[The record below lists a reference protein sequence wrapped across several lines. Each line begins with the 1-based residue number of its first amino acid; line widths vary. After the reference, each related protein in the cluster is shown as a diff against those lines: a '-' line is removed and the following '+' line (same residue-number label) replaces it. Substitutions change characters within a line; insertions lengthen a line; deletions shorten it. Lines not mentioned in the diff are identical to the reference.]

1 MFSFRSR
8 FFSTLALA
16 SLTFSSA
23 CGPAEPTADTDTPA
37 AAELE
42 RREDA
47 ALGEALNTTPTAAWW
62 YYGQTPEQVSAL
74 VSANGARLLSLQVEQ
89 ASPLRFT
96 VSMVKNSGTYAKGWW
111 WYHGVT
117 GSQLSSY
124 LSSNNA
130 RLVSLSPYE
139 LNGTTYF
146 AAVMISNTGAD
157 AKGWWWYHG
166 ATAAQIGTALS
177 THNARLVDLESYS
190 TSAGTRYAAVMIPN
204 TGSDA
209 RAWWW
214 YYGITGSQ
222 ISSYLSQHSGFLTHI
237 QPADSSGSTF
247 NVIMEQ
253 SPGISWWW
261 YYGATSSQLADA
273 LSQNGARLL
282 DVKTYSSGGA
292 RKFAAIMVNNSN
304 AATSRIRALMRS
316 GTDGDTGHYVKQVGG
331 SVQAALQSSQ
341 VFEPASTIKALI
353 GLHAMREVDAGR
365 ASLNQLV
372 NIYAPSATGS
382 CPTSTITGT
391 ETLGNAIYQMLEFS
405 DNQRTRAVI
414 DAFGFAPI
422 NQTADTAGMASTQLN
437 HYPGCGGPVANAL
450 TLADAGRMYEGIA
463 NGTLLSASSRT
474 ALYQRMPE
482 QAGDFTGIRG
492 ALRTLVDEEGASLGL
507 SATALSQYKSRL
519 VTHYKAGNYTLC
531 GGSCLEHIS
540 VAGVAE
546 VPRCS
551 LGVTSTQNY
560 VWGIFIAGAT
570 NKTAASTTFHDA
582 KVEPLREP
590 IRGALSNWSACY
602 P

>member
-1 MFSFRSR
+1 MFNLRSR
-8 FFSTLALA
+8 LLSALTLASVTFST
-16 SLTFSSA
+16 A
-23 CGPAEPTADTDTPA
+23 CGPAEPTTDTDAPA
-37 AAELE
+37 EGLAW
-42 RREDA
+42 REDA
-47 ALGEALNTTPTAAWW
+47 ALAESLNTTPTAAWW
-62 YYGQTPEQVSAL
+62 YYGQTPEQLSAL
-74 VSANGARLLSLQVEQ
+74 VSANDARIISLQVEQ

-96 VSMVKNSGTYAKGWW
+96 VSLVKNTGTHAKGWW
-111 WYHGVT
+111 WYYGLT
-117 GSQLSSY
+117 ASQLSSY
-124 LSSNNA
+124 LSTNNA
-130 RLVSLSPYE
+130 RIVSLSPYE
-139 LNGTTYF
+139 VNGTTYF

-157 AKGWWWYHG
+157 AKGWWWYYG
-166 ATAAQIGTALS
+166 ATPAQIGTVLQQN
-177 THNARLVDLESYS
+177 NARLVDLESYA
-190 TSAGTRYAAVMIPN
+190 TSAGTRYAAVMISN
-204 TGSDA
+204 TGADA
-209 RAWWW
+209 KGWWW

-222 ISSYLSQHSGFLTHI
+222 ISSYLSQNNGFLTHI
-237 QPADSSGSTF
+237 QPADASGSTF

-253 SPGISWWW
+253 NPGIAWWW
-261 YYGATSSQLADA
+261 YYGASSSRLADA

-282 DVKTYSSGGA
+282 DVKTYSSGGV

-304 AATSRIRALMRS
+304 AATTRIGELMRD

-331 SVQAALQSSQ
+331 SVQASLQGNL

-372 NIYAPSATGS
+372 NIYAPSSGS

-391 ETLGNAIYQMLEFS
+391 ETLGNAIYNMLEFS

-422 NQTADTAGMASTQLN
+422 NQTADAVGMASTQLN

-463 NGTLLSASSRT
+463 NGTLLSAASRT

-492 ALRTLVDEEGASLGL
+492 ALRTLVDEEGTKLGL
-507 SATALSQYKSRL
+507 STTALTQYKSRL
-519 VTHYKAGNYTLC
+519 ISHYKAGNYTLC
-531 GGSCLEHIS
+531 GSGSCLEHIS

-560 VWGIFIAGAT
+560 VWGIFISGAS
-570 NKTAASTTFHDA
+570 NKTAAGNTFHSA

-590 IRGALSNWSACY
+590 IRAALSNWSTCY

>member
-1 MFSFRSR
+1 MFNLRSR
-8 FFSTLALA
+8 LLSALTLA
-16 SLTFSSA
+16 SVTFSSA
-23 CGPAEPTADTDTPA
+23 CGPAEPTADTDSPA
-37 AAELE
+37 EALAW
-42 RREDA
+42 REDA
-47 ALGEALNTTPTAAWW
+47 ALAESLNTTPTAAWW
-62 YYGQTPEQVSAL
+62 YYGQTAEQVSTL
-74 VSANGARLLSLQVEQ
+74 VSANDARIISLQVEQ

-96 VSMVKNSGTYAKGWW
+96 VSLVRNTGTYAKGWW
-111 WYHGVT
+111 WYYGLT
-117 GSQLSSY
+117 ASQLSSY
-124 LSSNNA
+124 LSTNNA
-130 RLVSLSPYE
+130 RIASLSPYE
-139 LNGTTYF
+139 IDGTTYF

-157 AKGWWWYHG
+157 AKGWWWYYG
-166 ATAAQIGTALS
+166 TTPAQIS
-177 THNARLVDLESYS
+177 TYLQQNNARLVDLASYA
-190 TSAGTRYAAVMIPN
+190 TSAGTRYAAVMINN
-204 TGSDA
+204 TGADA
-209 RAWWW
+209 KGWWW
-214 YYGITGSQ
+214 YLGVTGSQ
-222 ISSYLSQHSGFLTHI
+222 ISSYLAQNNGFLTDI
-237 QPADSSGSTF
+237 QPADASGSTF

-253 SPGISWWW
+253 NPGIAWWW

-273 LSQNGARLL
+273 LAQNGARLL
-282 DVKTYSSGGA
+282 DVKTYTSGGV

-304 AATSRIRALMRS
+304 AATTRIGELMRD

-331 SVQAALQSSQ
+331 SVQASLQGNL

-372 NIYAPSATGS
+372 NIYAPSSGS

-391 ETLGNAIYQMLEFS
+391 ETLGNAIYNMLEFS

-422 NQTADTAGMASTQLN
+422 NQTADAAGMTSTQLN

-463 NGTLLSASSRT
+463 NGTLLSAASRT

-482 QAGDFTGIRG
+482 QAGDFTGIRS
-492 ALRTLVDEEGASLGL
+492 ALRTLVDQEGASLGL
-507 SATALSQYKSRL
+507 SATALTQYKNRL
-519 VTHYKAGNYTLC
+519 VSHYKAGNYTLC
-531 GGSCLEHIS
+531 GSGACLEYIS

-551 LGVTSTQNY
+551 LGATSTQNY
-560 VWGIFIAGAT
+560 VWGIFISGAS
-570 NKTAASTTFHDA
+570 NKTAASNTFQAA

-590 IRGALSNWSACY
+590 IRAALTNWGGCF